1 LDIERVYGITTTD
14 TDVLDSTVTND
25 ICSELKALSYERT
38 FTQYSANQFAAAS
51 FFGRNFS
58 VNFNANKS
66 TITIMYKVEPGVAA
80 ETLTETQATTLKDKR
95 CNVYVNYINDTAIIQ
110 YGQMASGAY
119 FDEIHGLSW
128 FKDALQNAE
137 YNLLY
142 QSKTKIP
149 QTDSG
154 QNQLITVASGVCNE
168 AVNNGLVA
176 PGTWNAD
183 GFGQLSRGDFLKSG
197 FYIYTP
203 PIALQDQSI
212 RESRTA
218 PPLQIA
224 LKLAGAIQELD
235 IIVDVNR

>member
-1 LDIERVYGITTTD
+1 
-14 TDVLDSTVTND
+14 
-25 ICSELKALSYERT
+25 
-38 FTQYSANQFAAAS
+38 
-51 FFGRNFS
+51 
-58 VNFNANKS
+58 
-66 TITIMYKVEPGVAA
+66 MYKQEPGVVA
-80 ETLTETQATTLKDKR
+80 EYLTETQAQTLKNKR
-95 CNVYVNYINDTAIIQ
+95 CNVFVNYVNDTAIIQ
-110 YGQMASGAY
+110 YGVMSGSAY
-119 FDEIHGLSW
+119 FDEVHGLSW

-142 QSKTKIP
+142 QSKTKVP
-149 QTDSG
+149 QTDAG
-154 QNQLITVASGVCNE
+154 QNQLIATATSVCDE

-183 GFGQLSRGDFLKSG
+183 GFGQLQRGDYLKSG
-197 FYIYTP
+197 YYIYTQ

-212 RESRTA
+212 RETRTA